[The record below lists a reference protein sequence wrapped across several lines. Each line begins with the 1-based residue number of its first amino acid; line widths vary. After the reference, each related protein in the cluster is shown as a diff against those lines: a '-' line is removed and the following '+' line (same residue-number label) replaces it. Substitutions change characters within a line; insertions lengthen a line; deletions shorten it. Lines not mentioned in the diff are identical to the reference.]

1 MYGIIETEL
10 SQMSKGLSIMGGFVV
25 IYGLISFFVKERMYL
40 SEPLLAVTVGIVIGP
55 HVLNWVDPYSWA
67 DDTIINEV
75 TYEISRLVIAVQV
88 LFTGIALPEKYLR
101 REWKS
106 LSVLL
111 LVIMT
116 TAWFITAL
124 LIWGLVKNVTFL
136 EALCI
141 SSAVTP
147 TDPVLAN
154 SITSGQYAEEH
165 VPENV
170 RHIILAESG
179 ANDGL
184 GFPFMFLAV
193 VLLVRTGMDKGT
205 SVGELSLI
213 HI

>member
-1 MYGIIETEL
+1 M
-10 SQMSKGLSIMGGFVV
+10 
-25 IYGLISFFVKERMYL
+25 
-40 SEPLLAVTVGIVIGP
+40 
-55 HVLNWVDPYSWA
+55 
-67 DDTIINEV
+67 
-75 TYEISRLVIAVQV
+75 QV

-101 REWKS
+101 SEWRS
-106 LSVLL
+106 LSMLL

-116 TAWFITAL
+116 IAWFITAL

-193 VLLVRTGMDKGT
+193 VLLV
-205 SVGELSLI
+205 LSLI

>member
-1 MYGIIETEL
+1 MN
-10 SQMSKGLSIMGGFVV
+10 Q
-25 IYGLISFFVKERMYL
+25 
-40 SEPLLAVTVGIVIGP
+40 
-55 HVLNWVDPYSWA
+55 
-67 DDTIINEV
+67 V
-75 TYEISRLVIAVQV
+75 TYELTRIVIAVQV
-88 LFTGIALPEKYLR
+88 LFTGIALPEKYVQK
-101 REWKS
+101 EWKS

-111 LVIMT
+111 VLIMT
-116 TAWFITAL
+116 IAWFITAL
-124 LIWGLVKNVTFL
+124 LIWGLVKNLTFL

-147 TDPVLAN
+147 TDPVLAS

-193 VLLVRTGMDKGT
+193 V
-205 SVGELSLI
+205 SSC
-213 HI
+213 

>member
-1 MYGIIETEL
+1 M
-10 SQMSKGLSIMGGFVV
+10 
-25 IYGLISFFVKERMYL
+25 
-40 SEPLLAVTVGIVIGP
+40 
-55 HVLNWVDPYSWA
+55 
-67 DDTIINEV
+67 
-75 TYEISRLVIAVQV
+75 
-88 LFTGIALPEKYLR
+88 
-101 REWKS
+101 
-106 LSVLL
+106 LL

-116 TAWFITAL
+116 IAWFITAL

-205 SVGELSLI
+205 SVGEEIWRWFYGVIVYDIFLSIAYGIVVGYIARKSLRWAAEHKLI
-213 HI
+213 DMSNFRLWLRPSLVHCRHGRSVWH

>member
-1 MYGIIETEL
+1 M
-10 SQMSKGLSIMGGFVV
+10 
-25 IYGLISFFVKERMYL
+25 
-40 SEPLLAVTVGIVIGP
+40 
-55 HVLNWVDPYSWA
+55 
-67 DDTIINEV
+67 
-75 TYEISRLVIAVQV
+75 
-88 LFTGIALPEKYLR
+88 
-101 REWKS
+101 
-106 LSVLL
+106 LL

-116 TAWFITAL
+116 IAWFITAL

-154 SITSGQYAEEH
+154 SITSGQYDEEH

-205 SVGELSLI
+205 SVGEEIWRWFYGVIVYDFFCRLHMALWSAISHENHCAGLLSTSSLTCRTFSVMASA
-213 HI
+213 